1 MKRAFYII
9 TFILLTTTGAMAQS
23 ARPNGSGQD
32 VRVKLVRFYPNPATT
47 IINFEFQQDLTLSNY
62 SFKVYNFIGKKVLEL
77 NNITSRTV
85 VNLNDYFRG
94 VYIFQL
100 TDRNGQIVESGKF
113 QVVK

>member
-1 MKRAFYII
+1 
-9 TFILLTTTGAMAQS
+9 MAQS